1 MIDDNYLKT
10 QDIRFNL
17 AVFDSIH
24 LTLQGSIKS
33 MYLSSKNNHLFSKK
47 YRFSCLSPT
56 EHDLLD
62 LIEVNFIKTQDVCS
76 KIVAFYSIRL
86 TIQVNIE
93 NMYFR

>member
-1 MIDDNYLKT
+1 
-10 QDIRFNL
+10 
-17 AVFDSIH
+17 
-24 LTLQGSIKS
+24 

-93 NMYFR
+93 NMYFRWKIILILEETLIFVPLAYGTRYFGYDRL